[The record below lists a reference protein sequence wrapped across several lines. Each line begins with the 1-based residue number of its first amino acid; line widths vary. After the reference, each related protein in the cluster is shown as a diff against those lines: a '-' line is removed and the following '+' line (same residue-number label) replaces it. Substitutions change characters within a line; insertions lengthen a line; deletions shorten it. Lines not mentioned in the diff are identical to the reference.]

1 MERAIERDEKYRP
14 ILKIVQIIY
23 LLTGLGLT
31 AWGCIRRD
39 SYVIFVSAGTLAL
52 GPGLVL
58 LRRLLHLRGGWQ
70 LETAIYL
77 FSYLG
82 WTLGGAAGVYG
93 LLPGFDKAVHCL
105 SGVFVSMLALA
116 AYRLMAGRRE
126 KDTALSCSFVFSAS
140 MAVAGLFELCE
151 FTLAPIMQRDLQHV
165 LDTGVMDTMMDMLVC
180 LIGTAVFVLLMIRSS
195 RGKHDFLTDGP
206 EAFAALNRRTE
217 KDDRKDLKK

>member
-1 MERAIERDEKYRP
+1 MERAIAHDEKYRV
-14 ILKIVQIIY
+14 ILRIVQLIY
-23 LLTGLGLT
+23 ALTGIGLT
-31 AWGCIRRD
+31 IYGCVRQD
-39 SYVIFVSAGTLAL
+39 SYVIFVSAGTLVLIPAME
-52 GPGLVL
+52 L

-105 SGVFVSMLALA
+105 SGVFVSMMALA
-116 AYRLMAGRRE
+116 FYRMLAGRRE
-126 KDTALSCSFVFSAS
+126 KDTALRCFFVFFAS

-151 FTLAPIMQRDLQHV
+151 FALAPIMQRDLQHV

-180 LIGTAVFVLLMIRSS
+180 LVGTVVFVLLMIRSS
-195 RGKHDFLTDGP
+195 HGKHDFLTDGP
-206 EAFAALNRRTE
+206 EAFAAQNGRTE
-217 KDDRKDLKK
+217 PEKTK